1 MNQKPS
7 FSRQEVME
15 KIKEL
20 KSRMPA
26 HSVKPS
32 MIAELEELEE
42 LLALCLAADNTPH
55 KDSE

>member
-1 MNQKPS
+1 MNQKS
-7 FSRQEVME
+7 SYSRQQVID

-20 KSRMPA
+20 KSRMPP

-32 MIAELEELEE
+32 MIVELEELEE

>member
-1 MNQKPS
+1 MNQKS
-7 FSRQEVME
+7 SYSRQQVID

-26 HSVKPS
+26 HSVKPN

-42 LLALCLAADNTPH
+42 LLADSLAAENTPH

>member
-1 MNQKPS
+1 MNQKSPY
-7 FSRQEVME
+7 SRQQVID

-20 KSRMPA
+20 KSRMPP

-42 LLALCLAADNTPH
+42 LLALCLTADNTLH

>member
-1 MNQKPS
+1 MNQKS
-7 FSRQEVME
+7 SYSRQQVID

-20 KSRMPA
+20 KSRMPP